1 MRDMSIRNR
10 LFGSDM
16 ADSGNIREAF
26 RRAGMKRKRS
36 EMTFTP
42 TQDMHDNGSVLQ
54 APHDVPQ
61 ISVPT
66 AHLSSDSSDMSATR
80 PDDTDIAEPQN
91 DNTNTDDLH
100 RDNDHLTST
109 QSMQRVVDRLQ
120 LLINDN
126 LDRLEPNV
134 LSEAEVR
141 NIYQAVY
148 GSLRS
153 PALSD
158 TAEPNTIWRDRWQLC
173 VSNLFSKR
181 WETPNGQV
189 GREVA
194 KLLADELEASN
205 NTLSIPDERFLVAQM
220 VIFQRSQECRKA
232 VQVKRKMMERISL
245 WRAGKYDDLISDA
258 IKNEKAQR
266 RAYARQNGRTSADHI
281 ETIFTKLMLEGRIR
295 DAVRWATNNGT
306 TKVVM
311 PEETILTPSGK
322 VKTALEV
329 LEEKHPVK
337 ADVNRDALN
346 DILRYDLT
354 KPESL
359 PAIKEFDVTEE
370 DVEKQVRLMQGSAG
384 PTGVDA
390 HILQRLLTC
399 HGQESKR
406 LREQCAKRVELLS
419 RTDVPWQ
426 KIAASRAC
434 REIALGTHLE
444 EAENDDLQAMY
455 KIRPIGVGEIW
466 YRLFTKLVV
475 SKTKAEAID
484 QCGIDQLCT
493 GISGGAEGAIHAVNA
508 LFEELQKDNQEDQGR
523 GEPWVLLKLD
533 ASNAFNMLNRDVAIL
548 LCRVYWPSASRY
560 VLNSYRGDPILIVR
574 STGGVCT
581 LMSKEGTTQGD
592 PMAMLM
598 YAIGTLPL
606 VRKLKSDHVVLCR
619 PSTRSDDYIELESI
633 DVASI
638 ASTQIDM
645 DATHVGA
652 QVAPTANDHNPETV
666 IIHERP
672 RKTQIAF
679 ADDIN
684 IVAPIFDALRW
695 GIAALT
701 EGPSFGYHVNP
712 DKCKFIVCIPNSA
725 IEETSVYCDIV
736 RNAIVNTPFSG
747 APVVVGAEILGAYV
761 GDEEGRC
768 NFVAKKVGSWASEVE
783 QLVNAG
789 RSQPHLLFAS
799 HTHSQQHKP
808 TYIQRTVIAKS
819 SEFAPLEHTIRT
831 ELLPEIT
838 PWVALNDQQREVMA
852 MPVRS
857 GGIGITDPTQTA
869 ALNHQV
875 ATTATSVLVKA
886 LLGKQQW
893 NAEDHHHHFRQ
904 TTSKHKAAQQEKCDA
919 RIEELVGNGPEA
931 APGPLKRCI
940 KRAKEHKSGM
950 WLLTKPIAAMQT
962 YLPAHEYED
971 GIGCRYGV
979 IARDIRRPTCDCD
992 GRTQFD
998 LDHALCC
1005 KKGGAVVGRHNI
1017 IRDTLVFIA
1026 ETALSQSQ
1034 FSVQKEP
1041 WIGRNGVVIPAA
1053 QEGTTEQSA
1062 ATDPPGLRVDVR
1074 MRGLKGP
1081 AVVTDIDVRCFYPD
1095 AQSYTTKTLP
1105 QLFKQH
1111 AKEKLDKYKAAC
1123 NAAASH
1129 FVPFI
1134 VTTDGALGTEANEL
1148 LNLIG
1153 SRLAKKWRK
1162 TKGVVMSWI
1171 RARLSIAIVK
1181 ATSACIRCPRHA
1193 KTPRPEAGFE
1203 DGAALP
1209 ALFSH

>member
-1 MRDMSIRNR
+1 MKCCECNGPNATCKHCKCAKNLRKCYTCPHNSNCQNQRSI
-10 LFGSDM
+10 SDKTK
-16 ADSGNIREAF
+16 SSIKVAF
-26 RRAGMKRKRS
+26 QRAGAKRKRS
-36 EMTFTP
+36 IELTNVSPHP
-42 TQDMHDNGSVLQ
+42 TVNSSSNSQIDATQRDDLQQATVNLSVNDMQHTRDMIIERLEELVNDEQDQNVSANNSAISATQPDDANIDAVEPSVL
-54 APHDVPQ
+54 
-61 ISVPT
+61 
-66 AHLSSDSSDMSATR
+66 SD
-80 PDDTDIAEPQN
+80 
-91 DNTNTDDLH
+91 
-100 RDNDHLTST
+100 
-109 QSMQRVVDRLQ
+109 
-120 LLINDN
+120 
-126 LDRLEPNV
+126 
-134 LSEAEVR
+134 AEVR
-141 NIYQAVY
+141 TIYRELY
-148 GSLRS
+148 GSERN
-153 PALSD
+153 PAQAAPSNN
-158 TAEPNTIWRDRWQLC
+158 AEPNRIWQNRWRLC
-173 VSNLFSKR
+173 VSNLLSKR

-220 VIFQRSQECRKA
+220 VIFQRSHECRKA
-232 VQVKRKMMERISL
+232 VQVKRKMMDRISL

-258 IKNEKAQR
+258 IKDEKAQR
-266 RAYARQNGRTSADHI
+266 RAYARKKGRTSADHI

-311 PEETILTPSGK
+311 PEETILTPSGE

-329 LEEKHPVK
+329 LEEKHPAKGNVR
-337 ADVNRDALN
+337 RDALN
-346 DILRYDLT
+346 DILRYDLSQ
-354 KPESL
+354 PESL

-370 DVEKQVRLMQGSAG
+370 DVEKQVRLVQGSAG

-434 REIALGTHLE
+434 REIALGTQLE
-444 EAENDDLQAMY
+444 EVENELPAMY

-493 GISGGAEGAIHAVNA
+493 GISGGAEGAVHAVNA
-508 LFEELQKDNQEDQGR
+508 LFEELKNDSQQAQDRE
-523 GEPWVLLKLD
+523 EPWVLLKLD
-533 ASNAFNMLNRDVAIL
+533 ANNAFNMLNRDVAIL
-548 LCRVYWPSASRY
+548 LCRIYWPSASRY
-560 VLNSYRGDPILIVR
+560 VLNSYRGDPILIAR
-574 STGGVCT
+574 SSSEVCT
-581 LMSKEGTTQGD
+581 LVSKEGTTQGD

-606 VRKLKSDHVVLCR
+606 VRKLKLDHVGQCR
-619 PSTRSDDYIELESI
+619 PNVRSDDDTALESNG
-633 DVASI
+633 VASI

-645 DATHVGA
+645 DATQIEAHA
-652 QVAPTANDHNPETV
+652 ASTANEAVN
-666 IIHERP
+666 IHEGP
-672 RKTQIAF
+672 RKAQIAF
-679 ADDIN
+679 ADNIN
-684 IVAPIFDALRW
+684 IVAPISDAIRW

-725 IEETSVYCDIV
+725 IEEASVYCDVV

-789 RSQPHLLFAS
+789 RSQPHLLLAS

-808 TYIQRTVIAKS
+808 TYIQRTVLAKS

-838 PWVALNDQQREVMA
+838 PWVALNDQQREVTA

-869 ALNHQV
+869 ALNHQI
-875 ATTATSVLVKA
+875 ATTATSVLVNA

-893 NAEDHHHHFRQ
+893 NADDHHHHFRQ
-904 TTSKHKAAQQEKCDA
+904 TTSKQKAAQQDKCDA
-919 RIEELVGNGPEA
+919 RVEELVGNGPDA
-931 APGPLKRCI
+931 APEPLKRCI
-940 KRAKEHKSGM
+940 KRAKEQKSGM

-1034 FSVQKEP
+1034 FSISPIRLSNSFASVP
-1041 WIGRNGVVIPAA
+1041 
-1053 QEGTTEQSA
+1053 SA
-1062 ATDPPGLRVDVR
+1062 PS
-1074 MRGLKGP
+1074 
-1081 AVVTDIDVRCFYPD
+1081 VVTMNG
-1095 AQSYTTKTLP
+1095 TKW
-1105 QLFKQH
+1105 
-1111 AKEKLDKYKAAC
+1111 E
-1123 NAAASH
+1123 AAALH
-1129 FVPFI
+1129 
-1134 VTTDGALGTEANEL
+1134 
-1148 LNLIG
+1148 
-1153 SRLAKKWRK
+1153 
-1162 TKGVVMSWI
+1162 
-1171 RARLSIAIVK
+1171 
-1181 ATSACIRCPRHA
+1181 
-1193 KTPRPEAGFE
+1193 
-1203 DGAALP
+1203 AALY
-1209 ALFSH
+1209 LSSFSFACCLKSWGRVLVV